1 VQGDVQLF
9 RLAVSSRDTKF
20 VGYGI
25 PKTRARKRPAL
36 PSSKTFQSK
45 SIFFSSEPNLGDSIH
60 FRVPEIW
67 RGKIKSKR
75 VRKWFTE
82 FLEGREPLAE
92 VDPGPGSLE
101 VSVRISRRE
110 LNAAAKRY
118 QISSAVL
125 LRRLIAVQLG
135 EGRPERKATQ
145 PVPIRSA
152 TLVSAPDPLTA
163 WLKKVMAPAPVQAQP
178 VPLGIPNVPNTPK
191 RLNFVTHVEG
201 VRSLQEIDRAK
212 RRGEGI
218 TFEELLRWRAVF
230 ERR

>member
-1 VQGDVQLF
+1 
-9 RLAVSSRDTKF
+9 

-25 PKTRARKRPAL
+25 RKTRAKKRPAL

-45 SIFFSSEPNLGDSIH
+45 SIFSSSEPNLGDSIH
-60 FRVPEIW
+60 FRVPESW

-82 FLEGREPLAE
+82 FLEGRAVLAE
-92 VDPGPGSLE
+92 ADPGAGSLE

-110 LNAAAKRY
+110 LNAASNRY
-118 QISSAVL
+118 GISGAVL
-125 LRRLIAVQLG
+125 LRRLIAIRLG
-135 EGRPERKATQ
+135 EGCPERKAPQ
-145 PVPIRSA
+145 PVPIHAA
-152 TLVSAPDPLTA
+152 TPVNIPDSLIG
-163 WLKKVMAPAPVQAQP
+163 WLKKLAVPIPAPGEPSSRGIAH
-178 VPLGIPNVPNTPK
+178 VPKPK
-191 RLNFVTHVEG
+191 KGLNFLTHVEG
-201 VRSLQEIDRAK
+201 VRSLQEIDRSK

>member
-1 VQGDVQLF
+1 
-9 RLAVSSRDTKF
+9 

-25 PKTRARKRPAL
+25 RKTRAKKRPAL

-45 SIFFSSEPNLGDSIH
+45 SVFLSPEPSLIDVIH
-60 FRVPEIW
+60 FRVPESW

-82 FLEGREPLAE
+82 FLEGRAALAE
-92 VDPGPGSLE
+92 ADPGAGSLE
-101 VSVRISRRE
+101 VSVRVPRRE

-118 QISSAVL
+118 RVSGAVL
-125 LRRLIAVQLG
+125 LRRLISAQIG
-135 EGRPERKATQ
+135 EGRPESKANG
-145 PVPIRSA
+145 PVPIR
-152 TLVSAPDPLTA
+152 PTA
-163 WLKKVMAPAPVQAQP
+163 SLKIPASLAGLLKKLVVPVPVQP
-178 VPLGIPNVPNTPK
+178 EPLPLGLAEVTKPEK

-230 ERR
+230 ERK